1 MILDKL
7 KNDYDIKS
15 KSSSKNKPAT
25 TILLK
30 DLISNLTTHLDSHSK
45 TISDSIA
52 QQSKIFKCDYSDT
65 QKIRGSNF

>member
-7 KNDYDIKS
+7 KNDNDIKS
-15 KSSSKNKPAT
+15 KASSEKKPDT
-25 TILLK
+25 IILLK
-30 DLISNLTTHLDSHSK
+30 DVISNLTTHLDSHIK